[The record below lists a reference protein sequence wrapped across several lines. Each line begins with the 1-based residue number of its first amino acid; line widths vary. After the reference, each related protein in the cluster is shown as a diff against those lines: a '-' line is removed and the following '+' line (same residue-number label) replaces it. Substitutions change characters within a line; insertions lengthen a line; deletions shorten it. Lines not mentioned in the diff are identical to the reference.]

1 MRTLSWILMLCNQFI
16 WMFSPLL
23 VGDQFHI
30 HLTAQSQNAVPR
42 AFALLT
48 YQTYQTSNALFNL
61 RFLLLLFPVDCD
73 THKIFFNFIL
83 TFLMPQVCFK
93 PVDTWY
99 IEMHHVRTFFLC
111 GVMTF
116 SYYVMFIHNMF
127 IFKRKVYHAFYRHR
141 TVSMT
146 AVYQLTIKYD
156 QDKFGAVFFEYV
168 FNVIKRA
175 VSFPLEDK
183 HVVNE
188 HHVIRKSHDAT
199 QKKMSSRGAFQCTTW
214 LVWNKLTASKM
225 LLWRHQKNLWVL
237 QSTGK
242 SHSLVG
248 AAFFGSYKL
257 VIQT

>member
-127 IFKRKVYHAFYRHR
+127 IFKRKAYRGFCLPWNCQHDR
-141 TVSMT
+141 CLS
-146 AVYQLTIKYD
+146 A
-156 QDKFGAVFFEYV
+156 
-168 FNVIKRA
+168 
-175 VSFPLEDK
+175 ED
-183 HVVNE
+183 N
-188 HHVIRKSHDAT
+188 I
-199 QKKMSSRGAFQCTTW
+199 W
-214 LVWNKLTASKM
+214 
-225 LLWRHQKNLWVL
+225 
-237 QSTGK
+237 QSTAPSGTPVA
-242 SHSLVG
+242 SFRG
-248 AAFFGSYKL
+248 
-257 VIQT
+257 T